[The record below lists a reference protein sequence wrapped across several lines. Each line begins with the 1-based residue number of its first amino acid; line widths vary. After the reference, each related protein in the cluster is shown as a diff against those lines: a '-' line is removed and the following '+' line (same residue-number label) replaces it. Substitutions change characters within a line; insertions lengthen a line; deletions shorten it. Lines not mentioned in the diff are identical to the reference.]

1 MDRRTDEG
9 AYVLKNLYRT
19 RQEVIAHPEWFE
31 PDALEQI
38 DTAMAAIE
46 AALPKVKKAAG
57 NQVVSFD
64 SIESAHEL
72 VTS

>member
-38 DTAMAAIE
+38 DEAMAAIE
-46 AALPKVKKAAG
+46 AALPKVKNAAG

>member
-9 AYVLKNLYRT
+9 AYVLKNLYRA

-31 PDALEQI
+31 PDALERI
-38 DTAMAAIE
+38 DKAMAAIE
-46 AALPKVKKAAG
+46 EAVPHAEKPAMNHVI
-57 NQVVSFD
+57 SFD

-72 VTS
+72 VTR